1 MARKYK
7 RRLAKTGLMENY
19 NSVIQE
25 YIKRRNLVPVSEED
39 IRLHILH

>member
-1 MARKYK
+1 MATRYE

-25 YIKRRNLVPVSEED
+25 YIKRRNLVPVSEEV
-39 IRLHILH
+39 HILH